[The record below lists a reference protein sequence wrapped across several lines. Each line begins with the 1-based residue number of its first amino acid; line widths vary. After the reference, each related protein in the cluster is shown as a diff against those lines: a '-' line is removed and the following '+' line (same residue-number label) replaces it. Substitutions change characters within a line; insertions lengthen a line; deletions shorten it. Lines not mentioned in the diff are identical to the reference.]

1 MTKWPYWP
9 NYQMSILTR
18 WPYWLDDHIGQMIRW
33 QNDKMTILTR
43 WPDDQIIRWSYDQMT
58 TWLDDHSLIIS
69 KTNRKSPSLL
79 RSLWGLINGYGLP
92 IPDRMMIYDD
102 LTILMYRNIIKNN
115 SLTGNTHCIKKC
127 HQSPQNW
134 DVISHTR
141 SIDDVWSQ

>member
-115 SLTGNTHCIKKC
+115 SYPLPHK
-127 HQSPQNW
+127 
-134 DVISHTR
+134 
-141 SIDDVWSQ
+141 VWPLHPKLARHLPYQVEWWYMMIWPY